1 MKIATVK
8 GGSII
13 STYKRPLYAR
23 NFFAKESETGISSF
37 RITLSK
43 TY

>member
-1 MKIATVK
+1 MKIVTAR

-23 NFFAKESETGISSF
+23 NFFAKENEAGILSF